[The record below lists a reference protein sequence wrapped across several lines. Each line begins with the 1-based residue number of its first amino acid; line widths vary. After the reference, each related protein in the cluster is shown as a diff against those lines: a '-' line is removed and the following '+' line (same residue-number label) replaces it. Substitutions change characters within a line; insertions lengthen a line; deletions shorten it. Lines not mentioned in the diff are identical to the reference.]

1 MSDIVIFENRKQFAD
16 QVFIQKKLDNCSTFE
31 AIMTVIEQFNV
42 DIDTAA
48 TFVKQSHNLKNELS
62 ADAIR
67 VKMLKAE

>member
-31 AIMTVIEQFNV
+31 AIMIVIEQFNV